1 MRFRVAWGCK
11 IHDAAELVLVIDTE
25 RNICELVWLSLA
37 SINFYILSRLAILKK
52 NHSNLPVII
61 MPGDINNKPE
71 AAALAVNGLSQ
82 KPFFLSDVENRIQQ
96 ILQIEH

>member
-1 MRFRVAWGCK
+1 M
-11 IHDAAELVLVIDTE
+11 
-25 RNICELVWLSLA
+25 
-37 SINFYILSRLAILKK
+37 KK

-82 KPFFLSDVENRIQQ
+82 KPFFLSAVENGIRQL
-96 ILQIEH
+96 LQIEH

>member
-1 MRFRVAWGCK
+1 M
-11 IHDAAELVLVIDTE
+11 
-25 RNICELVWLSLA
+25 
-37 SINFYILSRLAILKK
+37 KK

-71 AAALAVNGLSQ
+71 AAASAVNGLSQ

>member
-37 SINFYILSRLAILKK
+37 SINFYILSRLAAE
-52 NHSNLPVII
+52 
-61 MPGDINNKPE
+61 MGR
-71 AAALAVNGLSQ
+71 G
-82 KPFFLSDVENRIQQ
+82 
-96 ILQIEH
+96 